1 MAIHGKNARV
11 QKGGTTIAQTTNWT
25 INSRNNLRE
34 TPRHGDSWMYRLSG
48 IRDWSATAE
57 ILFDTTAAQQTL
69 TQALLFGTTPATAT
83 FKFQLDTAAA
93 ASPYYEGA
101 GWLEAVDVAAP
112 AEDNETGTYNIVAN
126 GTLTFNDGV

>member
-11 QKGGTTIAQTTNWT
+11 QKGGTTIAKTSNWT
-25 INSRNNLRE
+25 INTSDNLVDIP
-34 TPRHGDSWMYRLSG
+34 THGDNWMYRLSG
-48 IRDWSATAE
+48 IRDWNATIE
-57 ILFDTTAAQQTL
+57 LVFDVTMAQQTL

-83 FKFQLDTAAA
+83 FKFQLNTAAA
-93 ASPYYEGA
+93 ASPYYEGK
-101 GWLEAVDVAAP
+101 GWLQAVDIGAP